1 MHNLLLPILILVSLT
16 FTAAPAAAEGGNDC
30 TRWEQQRQQLR
41 QQLRRP
47 HSAAQANRLHQRLR
61 ELGSRIAHGCR

>member
-1 MHNLLLPILILVSLT
+1 MRHVLLPIVIVVSLT
-16 FTAAPAAAEGGNDC
+16 FAPTPAAAGTGSDC
-30 TRWEQQRQQLR
+30 SRWEQQRQQLR